1 MLIPCPLNSGIGIAS
16 MLFMNDVLLC
26 SHNPLLIKNIYGI
39 LIDEGCTVEVADH
52 PALAVQMVMK
62 KAFKTIIIDSE
73 PFGLSVE
80 DAINIIK
87 TILPEASIIFV
98 GSSNSIAD
106 SFSVKMPKDLE
117 EFKRTFHDIKDYQN
131 VR

>member
-1 MLIPCPLNSGIGIAS
+1 

-98 GSSNSIAD
+98 GSSNSIDD